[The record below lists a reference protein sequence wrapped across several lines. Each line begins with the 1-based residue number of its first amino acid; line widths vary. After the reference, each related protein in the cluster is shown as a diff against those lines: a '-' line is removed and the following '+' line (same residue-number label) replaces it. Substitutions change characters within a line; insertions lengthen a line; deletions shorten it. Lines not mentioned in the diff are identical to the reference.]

1 MNEEKKKINIQNH
14 HLKNSRVKG
23 GGRDRV
29 GVPARAVFS
38 GESTAATRS
47 PDLEG
52 NKKREETKP
61 ENVLLWP

>member
-1 MNEEKKKINIQNH
+1 M
-14 HLKNSRVKG
+14 KG

-52 NKKREETKP
+52 NKKREATKP
-61 ENVLLWP
+61 EIVLFMAMIVMSVSQVKVTIIYYYN

>member
-1 MNEEKKKINIQNH
+1 MNEEKKVINIQNH
-14 HLKNSRVKG
+14 HLKDSRVKG

-29 GVPARAVFS
+29 GVPARAVFR

-52 NKKREETKP
+52 NKNAKKP
-61 ENVLLWP
+61 NPRLFSLWP

>member
-1 MNEEKKKINIQNH
+1 M
-14 HLKNSRVKG
+14 KG

-38 GESTAATRS
+38 GEPTAATRS

-52 NKKREETKP
+52 NKNAKKP
-61 ENVLLWP
+61 NPRVFSYGHDRDVSQSGEGNDYLLL